1 MSNEVA
7 VSANNGFMI
16 VQNLAQ
22 ATECAKIISRS
33 GFCPKSFQGKP
44 DDVLVAL
51 QMGSELGLKPMQAL
65 QNIAIIN
72 GRPALFGDAMVAV
85 CRQAPNF
92 EYIHE
97 EYDEKDNSYT
107 CRAKRKGEPEVVQKF
122 SEKDARLAKLWGKQG
137 PWTDYPKRMLQMR
150 ARGFALRDCFPDL
163 LRGIVDQSEAGDYV
177 VSEPKNITPKKSA
190 PKPTQTV
197 EAEVVEM
204 DDVPFLNSELEDI
217 RVAFLS
223 CPSKDAVRERLQ
235 FYLSGYESKE
245 TKKTITAMAVEV
257 VESKFKEETNVKSG
271 SVEE

>member
-22 ATECAKIISRS
+22 AKECAKIIASS

-107 CRAKRKGEPEVVQKF
+107 CRAKRKGEPEFVQKF

-177 VSEPKNITPKKSA
+177 ISEPKNITPKKTT

-204 DDVPFLNSELEDI
+204 EDVPFLNSELEDI